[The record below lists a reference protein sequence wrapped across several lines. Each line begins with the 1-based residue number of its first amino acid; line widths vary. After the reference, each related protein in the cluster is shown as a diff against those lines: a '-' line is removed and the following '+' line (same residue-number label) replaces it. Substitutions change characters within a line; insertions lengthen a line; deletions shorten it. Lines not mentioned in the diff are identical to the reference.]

1 MIAKIYK
8 KMYIRNLPF
17 RVIVSVCY
25 QMRLNVVF
33 SGLSDNKKKTIRLK
47 RAESCC
53 PLPFPSDGDR
63 WFRAYWVISTVQI
76 VLFLGFEYF
85 NADYF
90 SDLSIL
96 TRFISRI

>member
-1 MIAKIYK
+1 
-8 KMYIRNLPF
+8 MYIRNLPF
-17 RVIVSVCY
+17 RVIVPICC
-25 QMRLNVVF
+25 QTRLNVCF
-33 SGLSDNKKKTIRLK
+33 SGLSDKKKQTIRLK
-47 RAESCC
+47 RARSFC

-63 WFRAYWVISTVQI
+63 WFRAYWVISTVQV

>member
-1 MIAKIYK
+1 
-8 KMYIRNLPF
+8 MYIRNLPF
-17 RVIVSVCY
+17 RVIVPVCY

-33 SGLSDNKKKTIRLK
+33 RAYPTIKKQTIRLK
-47 RAESCC
+47 RAESFC
-53 PLPFPSDGDR
+53 PLPFPSAGDR
-63 WFRAYWVISTVQI
+63 WFRAYWVISTVQV

>member
-1 MIAKIYK
+1 
-8 KMYIRNLPF
+8 MYIRNLPF
-17 RVIVSVCY
+17 RVIVPVCY
-25 QMRLNVVF
+25 QMCLNVVF
-33 SGLSDNKKKTIRLK
+33 SGLSDNKKKQTIRLK
-47 RAESCC
+47 RAKSFC

-63 WFRAYWVISTVQI
+63 WFRAYWVISTVQV

-85 NADYF
+85 IADYF

>member
-1 MIAKIYK
+1 
-8 KMYIRNLPF
+8 MYIRNLHF
-17 RVIVSVCY
+17 RVIVPVCY
-25 QMRLNVVF
+25 QMRLNVIF
-33 SGLSDNKKKTIRLK
+33 SGLFDSKKKKTIRLK
-47 RAESCC
+47 RAKSFC

-63 WFRAYWVISTVQI
+63 WFRAYWVISTVQV

>member
-17 RVIVSVCY
+17 RVIVPVCY

-33 SGLSDNKKKTIRLK
+33 SGLSDNKKKQTIRLK
-47 RAESCC
+47 RAKSFC

-63 WFRAYWVISTVQI
+63 WFRVY
-76 VLFLGFEYF
+76 FPEKGCHLGT
-85 NADYF
+85 NR
-90 SDLSIL
+90 SDNE
-96 TRFISRI
+96 T

>member
-1 MIAKIYK
+1 MIAKVYK
-8 KMYIRNLPF
+8 KMYIRNHPF
-17 RVIVSVCY
+17 RVIVPVCY

-33 SGLSDNKKKTIRLK
+33 SGLSDNKKKQTIRLK
-47 RAESCC
+47 RAESFC
-53 PLPFPSDGDR
+53 PFPSDGDR
-63 WFRAYWVISTVQI
+63 WFRAYWVISTVQV

>member
-17 RVIVSVCY
+17 RVIVPVCY

-33 SGLSDNKKKTIRLK
+33 SGLFDSKKNYGKKIYSR
-47 RAESCC
+47 
-53 PLPFPSDGDR
+53 
-63 WFRAYWVISTVQI
+63 I
-76 VLFLGFEYF
+76 LFLGFEYF
-85 NADYF
+85 IADYF

-96 TRFISRI
+96 TPIYFSDLSI